1 MPPAPESQLAD
12 LGFQLVTPGR
22 LLRPYVQSYWHFQS
36 ETPLSAYREEYMH
49 PRGGF
54 GMVFNFGDPLRWE
67 AQAIAE
73 PIFLDGANTLSRR
86 LGFLGRVELMGVRFH
101 EGGAYPFLGV
111 PLNEL
116 RNKTTLLDALAGPDL
131 LRLQA
136 RLYEAK
142 SLPARIDLL
151 ENWLIGRLALGKER
165 DALIPASLA
174 LLRERAGQGP
184 MPALAHDLAV
194 SQRHLERLYQSQ
206 VGMSPKQYAQ
216 LLRVETA
223 RQALKQLNGQTT
235 TRLAAELG
243 FYDQSH
249 FIREF
254 SAVVGVTPYAYLKR
268 KHKHSQTP

>member
-1 MPPAPESQLAD
+1 MPPTSEAPLAD
-12 LGFQLVTPGR
+12 LGFRLISPGR
-22 LLRPYVQSYWHFQS
+22 LLRPYVRSYWYFRS
-36 ETPLSAYREEYMH
+36 ETPLSVYREEYMH

-54 GMVFNFGDPLRWE
+54 GMVFNFGDTLRLE
-67 AQAIAE
+67 AQAVAE
-73 PIFLDGANTLSRR
+73 PIFLDGANTISRR

-116 RNKTTLLDALAGPDL
+116 RNKTGVLEALAGPDL

-142 SLPARIDLL
+142 SLPTRVDLL
-151 ENWLIGRLALGKER
+151 EGWLIGRLALGRER

-184 MPALAHDLAV
+184 MPALARDLAV
-194 SQRHLERLYQSQ
+194 SQRHLERLYRSQ

-223 RQALKQLNGQTT
+223 RLALKQMDGQTT

-254 SAVVGVTPYAYLKR
+254 SAVVGMTPYAYQKR
-268 KHKHSQTP
+268 KHKQAETV